1 MHDISLRECVC
12 FKRGEWCDDGALVL
26 RVRVADAGAPQA
38 GEPDASARVERQR
51 VVLWN
56 YSFCRQQADG
66 VVLSLWRELHPAWA
80 QPGAPRPPARPA
92 RPASQHRARRRRI
105 SWIIRAAASRAWR
118 LVCSAA
124 AAGSCTARA
133 RTSAPASAS
142 RASGRPRGPAPAAP
156 APAFRAARSL
166 HAGQVHR
173 PLPRLPLPMSHD
185 VPGDPVTAQSAPQP
199 RLARS
204 PKPPRALRARW
215 CAP

>member
-1 MHDISLRECVC
+1 M
-12 FKRGEWCDDGALVL
+12 
-26 RVRVADAGAPQA
+26 RVADTGAPQA
-38 GEPDASARVERQR
+38 GEPDAGARVERQR

-105 SWIIRAAASRAWR
+105 SWIIRAAASRAWK
-118 LVCSAA
+118 LVCPAA

-142 RASGRPRGPAPAAP
+142 RASGRPRGPAPAAEG
-156 APAFRAARSL
+156 ACIARSPL
-166 HAGQVHR
+166 IGRRAGSSTSASSASAHVSR
-173 PLPRLPLPMSHD
+173 RARR
-185 VPGDPVTAQSAPQP
+185 PGDQKTQSAPQP

-204 PKPPRALRARW
+204 PKPPRPLRARS